1 MDEFSIQSLAI
12 IEGSSILTGDEFTQL
27 AALKRELQDT
37 FRNVQVFRTRTEME
51 ASILNDLKFPTAD
64 SKYWQSVRE
73 QNVMFTELVNLS
85 YEYRKN
91 QVEIKK
97 LIRDMG
103 KEEDDL
109 EIELMQI
116 EIDRK
121 LFIAANQE
129 RTAKDRIREIQDWH
143 EIKERLI
150 PDMLCGQTD
159 VDKHQL
165 LSYTIRWLQQLS
177 GLNANTA
184 IAERNNLVGQADKGL
199 KLCRQHG
206 LMKQLNE
213 ALGLAYMKQVQQV
226 LGGV

>member
-12 IEGSSILTGDEFTQL
+12 IEGSSILTGDEFTKL
-27 AALKRELQDT
+27 AALKTELQET

-51 ASILNDLKFPTAD
+51 ASILNDLKFPTPD

-73 QNVMFTELVNLS
+73 QNVMFTELVSLS

-97 LIRDMG
+97 LIRDMP
-103 KEEDDL
+103 EDELDAEL
-109 EIELMQI
+109 QKIEIE
-116 EIDRK
+116 RR
-121 LFIAANQE
+121 LFIATNQE

-159 VDKHQL
+159 ADKHQL

-213 ALGLAYMKQVQQV
+213 ALGNDYVQLAQQAI
-226 LGGV
+226 GGI